1 MIKNEEQFIDFIS
14 NSFERIKNIP
24 DSWIGIGDDAASI
37 NLNSKNVIFCSD
49 AMVEN
54 VHFRKQDGFESVGWK
69 SIVSN
74 QSDLAGMGATP
85 IAFTITL
92 GVNNKFSNEEIK
104 DLYKGM
110 NKACEVHGGY
120 LVGGDVVH
128 STDIFVS
135 ISAIG
140 ELFNKDSIMLRD
152 KAKINDLVAVTGEIG
167 NAAAGLFSIENDINL
182 YTKQKNIFLKPSPKI
197 SHSENAIKAGIRC
210 GMDISDGLQKDL
222 QRICSASKVSIE
234 IEVEKIPFDKKLK
247 DLYTSNL
254 YEKIITS
261 GEDYQLLIIGS
272 EEKLEKIHK
281 KTEIIIIGK
290 VVDNN
295 SSELIFKNNKN
306 NLKITSES
314 FDHFGK

>member
-1 MIKNEEQFIDFIS
+1 
-14 NSFERIKNIP
+14 
-24 DSWIGIGDDAASI
+24 
-37 NLNSKNVIFCSD
+37 
-49 AMVEN
+49 
-54 VHFRKQDGFESVGWK
+54 
-69 SIVSN
+69 
-74 QSDLAGMGATP
+74 
-85 IAFTITL
+85 
-92 GVNNKFSNEEIK
+92 
-104 DLYKGM
+104 
-110 NKACEVHGGY
+110 
-120 LVGGDVVH
+120 
-128 STDIFVS
+128 
-135 ISAIG
+135 
-140 ELFNKDSIMLRD
+140 
-152 KAKINDLVAVTGEIG
+152 
-167 NAAAGLFSIENDINL
+167 
-182 YTKQKNIFLKPSPKI
+182 
-197 SHSENAIKAGIRC
+197 
-210 GMDISDGLQKDL
+210 MDISDGLQKDL

-261 GEDYQLLIIGS
+261 GEDYELLIIGS

>member
-74 QSDLAGMGATP
+74 QSDLAGMGAIP

-135 ISAIG
+135 ISA
-140 ELFNKDSIMLRD
+140 
-152 KAKINDLVAVTGEIG
+152 ADLLITDESSV
-167 NAAAGLFSIENDINL
+167 
-182 YTKQKNIFLKPSPKI
+182 
-197 SHSENAIKAGIRC
+197 
-210 GMDISDGLQKDL
+210 
-222 QRICSASKVSIE
+222 
-234 IEVEKIPFDKKLK
+234 
-247 DLYTSNL
+247 L
-254 YEKIITS
+254 YEAMLLNMPTIIPNDWKMRINNINKPRNIIPSKYAYTNCSNKELYSTS
-261 GEDYQLLIIGS
+261 
-272 EEKLEKIHK
+272 K
-281 KTEIIIIGK
+281 
-290 VVDNN
+290 
-295 SSELIFKNNKN
+295 LIFKNLKSINK
-306 NLKITSES
+306 KISKKKK
-314 FDHFGK
+314 FIF

>member
-182 YTKQKNIFLKPSPKI
+182 YTKQKNVFLNPSPKI
-197 SHSENAIKAGIRC
+197 SHSENAIKAGISC

-261 GEDYQLLIIGS
+261 GEDYELLIIGS